1 MCPLSAPPPFR
12 IGDLWGFGGG
22 GGGMLLAGTGD
33 SMANEGNR
41 RTGKMFYLYI
51 CKGKWVAKK
60 MERRILKMNFTVSF
74 GVTTVWHGS
83 LWFLNTFVGDGDP
96 LSEHRLTI
104 WMRCMFTPIKE
115 GSLLRV
121 VRHWLKATQIQ
132 AANSSFSCF
141 PRPDL
146 GNR

>member
-33 SMANEGNR
+33 SMANGGNR

-60 MERRILKMNFTVSF
+60 MERRILKINFTVRFWSYDRLARKF
-74 GVTTVWHGS
+74 VVLEYVHGGMGTS
-83 LWFLNTFVGDGDP
+83 YRN
-96 LSEHRLTI
+96 I
-104 WMRCMFTPIKE
+104 
-115 GSLLRV
+115 
-121 VRHWLKATQIQ
+121 A
-132 AANSSFSCF
+132 
-141 PRPDL
+141 
-146 GNR
+146 